1 MSSASNHV
9 PDALSRRIKDG
20 IRVVTQRLHSKRH
33 PTDRP
38 AVDWSRSKRRSVFRY
53 RSRQSLK
60 LPYIPPELW
69 GVIIQHACLFDYD
82 PLDTSQEL
90 SFLESSSSTQ
100 LATHRAA
107 MHVKLAL
114 SLVCKEWNALSRPFV
129 YEFVWISRSVQ
140 AKLLART
147 LIMEFVQGEE
157 CSGKYLRRLHI
168 ETPALERCAPA
179 DLRTILD
186 YSPQLFIFSDHHSVQ
201 RNLLAAVQDPRCS
214 PEEILRL
221 VTHPKIRRLSWT
233 CYDDTPFELR
243 MHPLE
248 TNLATRL
255 EYLELSCCSPNF
267 RSIIA
272 ESFAQPQSHGATIDM
287 NVCLPSLR
295 ALKVSLDNNTFAALA
310 SWDMPKL
317 TNLSVLS
324 SDFSYTGAG
333 FAAFFQAHG
342 AKLRQLELGH
352 SSALV
357 EEHYLTTPQHV
368 LQMQHASPRP
378 IPLAE
383 WCPDLR
389 ELICSADAEW
399 HWQSPDWIAP
409 HILLPAHPRVELIG
423 IRDID
428 TRLREDPDVPG
439 ADTPYFPLFEQLS
452 SLLRRDAFPSLRYV
466 RDMSEESHRMRMV
479 QPEERVNVFW
489 CKVVRACR
497 ERAVWLEDCSGV
509 NITQRNLQRAAA
521 LRKPTHSYMEAAFRS
536 R

>member
-1 MSSASNHV
+1 MVSVSYSLLDL
-9 PDALSRRIKDG
+9 DAAMNICSLFTRR
-20 IRVVTQRLHSKRH
+20 RT
-33 PTDRP
+33 
-38 AVDWSRSKRRSVFRY
+38 AFRY
-53 RSRQSLK
+53 RSRPSLK
-60 LPYIPPELW
+60 LPHIPPELW
-69 GVIIQHACLFDYD
+69 AVIIQHACLFDYD

-90 SFLESSSSTQ
+90 SFLESSTSTQ
-100 LATHRAA
+100 LATYRAA
-107 MHVKLAL
+107 MRVKLSL
-114 SLVCKEWNALSRPFV
+114 SLVSKEWNAFTRPFLF
-129 YEFVWISRSVQ
+129 EFVWISRASQ
-140 AKLLART
+140 AKYLART
-147 LIMEFVQGEE
+147 LLEEFCASQGLL

-168 ETPALERCAPA
+168 ETPALERCNPT
-179 DLRTILD
+179 DLRVILD

-201 RNLLAAVQDPRCS
+201 RNLLTGEQDPRDS

-221 VTHPKIRRLSWT
+221 VAHPKIRRLSWT

-267 RSIIA
+267 RSIVA
-272 ESFAQPQSHGATIDM
+272 ESLTHPHSRGATIDM
-287 NVCLPSLR
+287 NVSLPSLR

-333 FAAFFQAHG
+333 FAAFFLAHG

-378 IPLAE
+378 VPLAD
-383 WCPDLR
+383 WCPNLR
-389 ELICSADAEW
+389 EFICSADAEW

-428 TRLREDPDVPG
+428 TRLREDPDVAG
-439 ADTPYFPLFEQLS
+439 ADTSYFPLFEQLS
-452 SLLRRDAFPSLRYV
+452 SLLRRDAFPSLLYV

-479 QPEERVNVFW
+479 QPEERVNAFW
-489 CKVVRACR
+489 RKVVRACQ
-497 ERAVWLEDCSGV
+497 ERAVWLEDCAGV

-521 LRKPTHSYMEAAFRS
+521 VALERRPRVEAPPFS
-536 R
+536 SVF